1 MTPEEREDLLAA
13 YALGTLSAP
22 DAAAVEQLVRSDSAA
37 AADLTAYHEM
47 VDLIALSAPLRRADP
62 SLRDRVLRAARRA
75 SLAGPGRRWWS
86 YSWRPAAAIAA
97 VAAALLLL
105 TWGVNLQRTIDRQS
119 ANNAA
124 IAAVVEASAKQIQQ
138 LASAGVNMQQSQSL
152 SQQLQTALADQE
164 LVIAISAD
172 PQVGV
177 SELDPTSGGMAP
189 VRASSGA
196 RRPGPASSWRET
208 CRTCRWIACTR
219 SGSMTARL
227 WSRGDLPP
235 GRAWQCTEGRA
246 ARHRH
251 RRARAHLGFRR
262 PLGRR
267 PLDWSARRAQRRGQ
281 PLD

>member
-47 VDLIALSAPLRRADP
+47 VDLIALSVPLRRADP
-62 SLRDRVLRAARRA
+62 SLRDRVLRAARRS
-75 SLAGPGRRWWS
+75 SLAGSGRRWWG
-86 YSWRPAAAIAA
+86 YSWRPVAAVAA

-105 TWGVNLQRTIDRQS
+105 TWGINLQRTIDRQS

-138 LASAGVNMQQSQSL
+138 LASAGINMQESADL
-152 SQQLQTALADQE
+152 SQQLQTAIADQE

-177 SELDPTSGGMAP
+177 SELEPTSAGHGASARFLWSAETGAGVLVARSLPDLPLDSVYQVWVDDGAALVSAGTFLPSENGGAQKVVRPAADIGAP
-189 VRASSGA
+189 VRISVSVVPSGGA
-196 RRPGPASSWRET
+196 LSIGALVVLTGEVNR
-208 CRTCRWIACTR
+208 
-219 SGSMTARL
+219 
-227 WSRGDLPP
+227 
-235 GRAWQCTEGRA
+235 
-246 ARHRH
+246 
-251 RRARAHLGFRR
+251 
-262 PLGRR
+262 
-267 PLDWSARRAQRRGQ
+267 
-281 PLD
+281 

>member
-1 MTPEEREDLLAA
+1 MTPEERGDLLAA

-22 DAAAVEQLVRSDSAA
+22 DAAAVEQLVRNDSAA
-37 AADLTAYHEM
+37 AADLSAYHEM

-62 SLRDRVLRAARRA
+62 SLRDRVLSAARRS

-86 YSWRPAAAIAA
+86 YSWRPVAAIAA

-105 TWGVNLQRTIDRQS
+105 TWGINLQRTIDRQS

-152 SQQLQTALADQE
+152 SQQLQTAIADQE

-177 SELDPTSGGMAP
+177 SELHPTSAGHGANARFLWSAETGAGVLVARNLPDLPLDSVYQVWVDDGATLVSGGTFLPGEHGSAQKVVRPATDIGDP
-189 VRASSGA
+189 VRISVSVVPSGGA
-196 RRPGPASSWRET
+196 LSIGALVVL
-208 CRTCRWIACTR
+208 
-219 SGSMTARL
+219 SGEV
-227 WSRGDLPP
+227 SR
-235 GRAWQCTEGRA
+235 
-246 ARHRH
+246 
-251 RRARAHLGFRR
+251 
-262 PLGRR
+262 
-267 PLDWSARRAQRRGQ
+267 
-281 PLD
+281 